1 MLILRRRRILHLVE
15 NVEALQRPQK
25 LFDEFPKIL
34 GTQLRQ
40 RAFENKYMSVEQY
53 LRKLSGL
60 EKEVLLVDHNYV
72 KAWNAHPDSQRTKP
86 ARLLFM
92 KGLQRYPILSEISY
106 ANEEIDIETCDDDV
120 TSPFDNPKIK
130 VLANECE
137 KSLQNNPLFKDRESG
152 DDLDLCKLP
161 ASQKKLFQQVLSILN
176 EDRLSKLCCIGSSNE
191 SLKRRISVDKAARKI
206 RQIFGLIFWNIEQI
220 SWLHKTLLNYAD
232 ISTLSTYID
241 VLQTLKA
248 KVPTLLDRV
257 LLSYAGS
264 PTGDAIIQMI
274 KKPWDPVLPILNQNK
289 SKKLP
294 GNPIILICP
303 SAPNQNVLNIQSPRL
318 RFWHNSLCSM
328 CKVMNIPM
336 YTEDGK
342 DVSTIEGY
350 LEQMILS
357 IRNKVTELKNHYPNR
372 PLILLGWTIGALI
385 ACHIALQE
393 PVDGVICLGFPLTG
407 VNGSRGDLNDP
418 LLDSKVP
425 TLFIVGQNARMCS
438 TDDVEDFRSRMR
450 AETGLVVV
458 GGADDLLRMCPS
470 KMKLENV
477 TQTIVDRCLLDEI
490 SDFLMS
496 VVVKL
501 PSSANTT
508 NTGKV
513 CTPIKEEIEVN
524 EEAWKP
530 EEDGKRRRRKPR
542 EYSPELSPVRKRAR
556 HHSQRQSSTSVK
568 VRLSPFSSETS
579 SSGSCVN
586 ETTTVSKSVKK
597 LPEKRIGRPTAGTWR
612 KRTPNKPAVNT
623 YVANVTPKNITTM
636 EELSSPQTPSP
647 AEKKSVLP
655 FSKNILPKKNDPVDV
670 EKAFGR
676 DSSFLPRPLTPPEP
690 EDTISAEET
699 EKAMA
704 ELEAMSGLASDSQ
717 LNQNSTTTATSFL
730 SDVMSNDRAFL
741 PISELKNEAKKITAV
756 QTSNTGSTSIA
767 VSSSENKNTA
777 SVSLSSGLQSMLS
790 QGKHHLSPGSL
801 QALKNAGGISILAN
815 KSVNSSSPSKSTII
829 TVPSAS
835 AATILVSSPAMRSQP
850 AKMIQLLAKGNS
862 TLAVKNPAGAN
873 KESSDQQ
880 SCNLSLL
887 SDVAGMT
894 EPMINSSKISDT
906 GSSSATLVKL
916 AAPDKGSFQPMKC
929 LKVIKT
935 LPAPSLPSRI
945 ETAEE
950 LVEKQL
956 AIQSLHK
963 SIGIESQSNPV
974 KESGYSICYAK
985 ADGSI
990 VSRSVTRPSFPGYAT
1005 ISSHTRG
1012 RGRGRGFV
1020 FNKNLRFN
1028 VQ

>member
-1 MLILRRRRILHLVE
+1 MYFF
-15 NVEALQRPQK
+15 K
-25 LFDEFPKIL
+25 L
-34 GTQLRQ
+34 LRQ
-40 RAFENKYMSVEQY
+40 RAFESRYMSVEQY

-92 KGLQRYPILSEISY
+92 KGLQRYPLLSEISY
-106 ANEEIDIETCDDDV
+106 ANEEIDVEICDETV
-120 TSPFDNPKIK
+120 ISPFDNPKIK

-137 KSLQNNPLFKDRESG
+137 RSLQNNPLFRNRELG
-152 DDLDLCKLP
+152 DDLDLYKLP
-161 ASQKKLFQQVLSILN
+161 ASQKKLYQQVLNILN
-176 EDRLSKLCCIGSSNE
+176 EDRLSKLCSIGSSNE
-191 SLKRRISVDKAARKI
+191 SLKRRLSVDKAARQI

-220 SWLHKTLLNYAD
+220 SWLHKTLLNHVD
-232 ISTLSTYID
+232 ISTLAIYID
-241 VLQTLKA
+241 ILQTLKL
-248 KVPTLLDRV
+248 KTPTLLDRV

-264 PTGDAIIQMI
+264 PIGDAVIQIM
-274 KKPWDPVLPILNQNK
+274 KKPWDPVLPVLNQNK
-289 SKKLP
+289 PKKLP

-303 SAPNQNVLNIQSPRL
+303 SAPNQNLMTIQSSRL

-336 YTEDGK
+336 YSEDDK
-342 DVSTIEGY
+342 DSLTIEGY

-501 PSSANTT
+501 PSSANAASSA
-508 NTGKV
+508 KV
-513 CTPIKEEIEVN
+513 CTPIKEEVEIN
-524 EEAWKP
+524 EETWKP
-530 EEDGKRRRRKPR
+530 EEEGKRRRRKPR

-556 HHSQRQSSTSVK
+556 HHSQRQPPTSVK
-568 VRLSPFSSETS
+568 ARLSPSSSETS

-586 ETTTVSKSVKK
+586 ETTVTKSVKK

-612 KRTPNKPAVNT
+612 KRTPSKPVMN
-623 YVANVTPKNITTM
+623 ANVSNMIPKNISTI
-636 EELSSPQTPSP
+636 EELISPQISAPV
-647 AEKKSVLP
+647 EKKCALP

-704 ELEAMSGLASDSQ
+704 ELEAMSGLTSDSQ
-717 LNQNSTTTATSFL
+717 FIQNSNASATSFL
-730 SDVMSNDRAFL
+730 SDIMSNDRAFL
-741 PISELKNEAKKITAV
+741 PISDLETEAKKLSTV
-756 QTSNTGSTSIA
+756 QTSNIENTTMS
-767 VSSSENKNTA
+767 VSSFENKNTV
-777 SVSLSSGLQSMLS
+777 SVSLSPGLQNMLS
-790 QGKHHLSPGSL
+790 QGKHLSPSSL

-815 KSVNSSSPSKSTII
+815 NSMNSSSSSKSTII

-862 TLAVKNPAGAN
+862 ALAVKNPAGAN

-894 EPMINSSKISDT
+894 EPMINSSKISDA

-916 AAPDKGSFQPMKC
+916 AAPDKGSFQTMKC

-935 LPAPSLPSRI
+935 IPAPSPPSRI

-956 AIQSLHK
+956 AIQSLNK
-963 SIGIESQSNPV
+963 SIGIESQSNLV

-990 VSRSVTRPSFPGYAT
+990 VSRSVTRPNFPGYAT
-1005 ISSHTRG
+1005 ISSHSRG
-1012 RGRGRGFV
+1012 RGRGRFL
-1020 FNKNLRFN
+1020 FNKNLRFSSI
-1028 VQ
+1028 